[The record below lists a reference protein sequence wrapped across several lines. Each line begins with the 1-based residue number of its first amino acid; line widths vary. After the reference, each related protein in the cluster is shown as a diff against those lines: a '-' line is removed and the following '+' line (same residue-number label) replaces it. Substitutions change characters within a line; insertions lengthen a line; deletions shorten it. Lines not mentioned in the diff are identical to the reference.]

1 MSKSPVEWLNYLTR
15 RMDERAPR
23 LALLRRFIEG
33 DAPLPEGA
41 EGVREA
47 YRAFQRIARSNYGEV
62 VVDATGERMTPS
74 IIRVGTS
81 AEDDDKARK
90 LWKDNRL
97 DVWATDVHR
106 DMLGLSKGYVT
117 VQRDFDSGDVEVVY
131 ERPEQCYVEHD
142 PSRPDKR
149 RAGIKIYR
157 DMVEQRD
164 YAYLHLPGVV
174 WRFWRH
180 CFDSTMVLSKP
191 RLIERFQGGWYAD
204 AEYNGVTEEDPDG
217 YIGAGQPTGLNVV
230 PIVPFINRGEIG
242 EFEPHI
248 DLLNRINWVILQ
260 RLVITAIQAY
270 KQRGLKGDLP
280 ETDEDDNPI
289 DYGEMFKP
297 GPGSLWKLPEGVDIW
312 ESGQTDLGGILESAK
327 ADILE
332 LAASTRTPMSALM
345 PESANQS
352 AEGASFAREG
362 LVFKTNDRISRAKS
376 SWVEVV
382 KLMLTLLTGEE
393 PDEVDVDFLPAERQ
407 SMAERYDALSK
418 AGTDVPWRTK
428 MSDIL
433 GFDGA
438 KIDRMAAERAEDAMF
453 AATLAP
459 PPTEPTSP
467 VPGEPKAAEG
477 AVENDSPD
485 TA

>member
-1 MSKSPVEWLNYLTR
+1 
-15 RMDERAPR
+15 MDERAPR
-23 LALLRRFIEG
+23 LALLRLFIDG
-33 DAPLPEGA
+33 NAPLPEGA

-62 VVDATGERMTPS
+62 VTDATGERMTPS
-74 IIRVGTS
+74 IIRVGKST
-81 AEDDDKARK
+81 EDDDKARK
-90 LWKDNRL
+90 LWKNNRL

-106 DMLGLSKGYVT
+106 DMLALSKGYVT
-117 VQRDFDSGDVEVVY
+117 VQKDAETDEVEVVY

-149 RAGIKIYR
+149 RAGVKVYR
-157 DMVEQRD
+157 DLVEKRD
-164 YAYLHLPGVV
+164 YAYLHLPGKPSGTV
-174 WRFWRH
+174 WRFWRA
-180 CFDSTMVLSKP
+180 CYDSTVVLARP
-191 RLIERFQGGWYAD
+191 RLIERFQGGWQPD
-204 AEYNGVTEEDPDG
+204 AEFNLVPIDAEPDD
-217 YIGAGQPTGLNVV
+217 IGPGRPTGLTVV
-230 PIVPFINRGEIG
+230 PIVPFINRGELG
-242 EFEPHI
+242 EYETHI

-270 KQRGLKGDLP
+270 KQRALKGDLP
-280 ETDEDDNPI
+280 ETDEDGNNI

-297 GPGSLWKLPEGVDIW
+297 GAGSLWRLPEGVELW
-312 ESGQTDLGGILESAK
+312 ESGQTDISGILESAK

-345 PESANQS
+345 PESTNQS

-362 LVFKTNDRISRAKS
+362 LVFKANDRIARAKS

-382 KLMLTLLTGEE
+382 KLMLTLANGEE
-393 PDEVDVDFLPAERQ
+393 PEEVDVDFLPAERQ

-438 KIDRMAAERAEDAMF
+438 KIDRMAVERAEDAMF
-453 AATLAP
+453 TATLAP
-459 PPTEPTSP
+459 PTPPA
-467 VPGEPKAAEG
+467 VAPGTVAPKPAEG
-477 AVENDSPD
+477 TPPNVVPNA
-485 TA
+485 A